1 MQIKK
6 IKFHQHCSI
15 HECDDCGMNMSDI
28 YTVSC
33 KGFKFTHGE
42 PAYCYGTEE
51 GDIEVVLKELFQYLQ
66 SVGHDVTIP
75 TYYEDDYDAHVE
87 ENTYYNQFVYGN
99 GFITYIHENGIE
111 VKTKYTSDDYDDDN
125 SMEIV
130 D

>member
-1 MQIKK
+1 
-6 IKFHQHCSI
+6 
-15 HECDDCGMNMSDI
+15 MSDI

-51 GDIEVVLKELFQYLQ
+51 GDIEIVLKELFQYLQ
-66 SVGHDVTIP
+66 SVGYDVTIP

-99 GFITYIHENGIE
+99 GFITYLHENGIE
-111 VKTKYTSDDYDDDN
+111 VKTSTPVMIMMMIILWRLKIERKRLGST
-125 SMEIV
+125 V
-130 D
+130 DAES

>member
-6 IKFHQHCSI
+6 IKFHQHSSY
-15 HECDDCGMNMSDI
+15 HDCDDCGMMISDI

-66 SVGHDVTIP
+66 SAVTMLQCPHIMKMIMN
-75 TYYEDDYDAHVE
+75 H
-87 ENTYYNQFVYGN
+87 
-99 GFITYIHENGIE
+99 
-111 VKTKYTSDDYDDDN
+111 
-125 SMEIV
+125 M
-130 D
+130 